1 MGGLDMTAAA
11 LLARVEGAG
20 VTVEADGDRLRITA
34 SAPPPPALLHELGG
48 LKAELLALLERHA
61 DEAAEREAI
70 QGEPALP
77 LVGTVARERL
87 EAGERL
93 TLAGLRAVANGGTQ
107 SHG

>member
-1 MGGLDMTAAA
+1 MLARAEAGGLTLD
-11 LLARVEGAG
+11 
-20 VTVEADGDRLRITA
+20 ADGDRLRITA

-48 LKAELLALLERHA
+48 LKAELLALLERRA
-61 DEAAEREAI
+61 DEAAERDAI